1 MDKHLTLEDAMSNLQ
16 NTAQAHASKAHRNNH
31 SAAAQAAAASGFDA
45 QPFSTGNFYNSRSL
59 PPVSRHQLELLR
71 YANLQALRILAR
83 D

>member
-1 MDKHLTLEDAMSNLQ
+1 MSNLQ
-16 NTAQAHASKAHRNNH
+16 NTTQARASKAHRTSH
-31 SAAAQAAAASGFDA
+31 GAAAHAATASDFDA

-59 PPVSRHQLELLR
+59 PTVSRHQLELLR